1 MKKQKVIKGFFG
13 ERVGMVTLGCA
24 RNTVDSEAILSSVL
38 AQGAKITAP
47 NKATTIL
54 VNTCAFTK
62 EAKEESIET
71 IIDLIGLKK
80 NGKIKKI
87 VVHGCLV
94 ERYLKE
100 LKDNFKEVDG
110 FVGVADFKKRFNAAA
125 RLTPAHYAYIK
136 VAEGCANRCSYCSI
150 PLIKGPFRSRSE
162 SDILNEVRRLEE
174 SGVREL
180 NIVGQDITLFGADLR
195 RKNGPK
201 ASLASLLKKILKSSR
216 IPWIRLLY
224 LHPKRITDELLELF
238 SGKSR
243 ICPYIDLPLQHINE
257 RLLKLMNRGT
267 SKQVILDLVSKLRGR
282 IPGVALRTSLIVGF
296 PSETDKEFRELLD
309 FIKATEFDKLG
320 AFKYSREEGT
330 SAYDF
335 KGQHSDRVKDE
346 RYDILLSL
354 QKDISKKLLYK
365 TLGRTVSVMV
375 DEEKALGSGVYTGR
389 TERDAPE
396 VDGVV
401 YLRSDKYLRPGNI
414 VRCRITDTHEYDLE
428 GELEV

>member
-1 MKKQKVIKGFFG
+1 MRKQKERKKFCG

-24 RNTVDSEAILSSVL
+24 RNTVDSESILSEVL
-38 AQGAKITAP
+38 AQGAKITALH
-47 NKATTIL
+47 KATTIL

-62 EAKEESIET
+62 EAKEESIEA
-71 IIDLIGLKK
+71 IIDLIELKK
-80 NGKIKKI
+80 TGKIKKI

-110 FVGVADFKKRFNAAA
+110 FVGLAPLKRRFNAAA

-136 VAEGCANRCSYCSI
+136 IAEGCANHCSYCSI
-150 PLIKGPFRSRSE
+150 PLIKGPLRSRSE
-162 SDILNEVRRLEE
+162 SDIINEAKRLEE
-174 SGVREL
+174 SGVREI
-180 NIVGQDITLFGADLR
+180 NIVGQDITLFGTDLC
-195 RKNGPK
+195 RKKPK
-201 ASLASLLKKILKSSR
+201 VTLASLLKKILKSSR

-224 LHPKRITDELLELF
+224 LHPKRISDELLELF
-238 SGKSR
+238 STQSR
-243 ICPYIDLPLQHINE
+243 ICPYVDLPLQHINE

-267 SKQVILDLVSKLRGR
+267 SKQEVLGLVSKLRCR

-296 PSETDKEFRELLD
+296 PSETNKEFRELLD
-309 FIKATEFDKLG
+309 FIKATQFDRLG

-330 SAYDF
+330 SAYGF

-346 RYDILLSL
+346 RYNILLSL
-354 QKDISKKLLYK
+354 QKDISGKLLAK

-375 DEEKALGSGVYTGR
+375 DENEAFGSGVYVGR
-389 TERDAPE
+389 TKRDAPE

-401 YLRSDKYLRPGNI
+401 YLKSAKYLRPGHI
-414 VRCRITDTHEYDLE
+414 VRCRITNTHEYDLDA
-428 GELEV
+428 EVET

>member
-1 MKKQKVIKGFFG
+1 
-13 ERVGMVTLGCA
+13 MVTLGCA
-24 RNTVDSEAILSSVL
+24 RNTVDSEAILSGVL

-47 NKATTIL
+47 HKATTIL

-62 EAKEESIET
+62 EAKEESIEA
-71 IIDLIGLKK
+71 IIDLIELKK

-110 FVGVADFKKRFNAAA
+110 FVGVSHLKRRFNEAA

-136 VAEGCANRCSYCSI
+136 IAEGCANRCSYCSI
-150 PLIKGPFRSRSE
+150 PLIKGPLRSRSE
-162 SDILNEVRRLEE
+162 ADILNEVRRLEE

-180 NIVGQDITLFGADLR
+180 NIVGQDITLFGADLC

-224 LHPKRITDELLELF
+224 LHPKRIRDELLELF

-243 ICPYIDLPLQHINE
+243 ICPYVDLPLQHINE
-257 RLLKLMNRGT
+257 RLLKLMNRGV
-267 SKQVILDLVSKLRGR
+267 SKQAILDLVSKLRGR

-296 PSETDKEFRELLD
+296 PSETNKEFRELLD
-309 FIKATEFDKLG
+309 FVKATEFDKLG

-335 KGQHSDRVKDE
+335 KGQHADQVKEE
-346 RYDILLSL
+346 RYNILMSL
-354 QKDISKKLLYK
+354 QKDISEKLLYK
-365 TLGRTVSVMV
+365 TLGQTVSVMV
-375 DEEKALGSGVYTGR
+375 DEKKSSGSGVYVGR
-389 TERDAPE
+389 TKRDAPE
-396 VDGVV
+396 IDGVV
-401 YLRSDKYLRPGNI
+401 YLKSAKYLMPGHI
-414 VRCRITDTHEYDLE
+414 VMCRITDTHEYDLE
-428 GELEV
+428 AEVEA